1 MVLFDAVCAPG
12 WTDHKRQ
19 ARHSAV
25 DARHHR
31 QRQSLLWKKRAVALT
46 HQVCAR
52 VRVCVC
58 VFAHVS
64 AHVYV
69 CVCVYVSVCLCACV
83 HPPSLF
89 RVCCIVLPV
98 INLLCFGFRFRFL
111 FWFDFLFFWPDHAH
125 LNSGASQNP
134 ARTPL
139 AQPVLHSRRGAR
151 TQWLAQHAPVSVP
164 KGTTVVVSTPP
175 TLG

>member
-69 CVCVYVSVCLCACV
+69 CVCVYVSVCLCTPTLTLSC
-83 HPPSLF
+83 
-89 RVCCIVLPV
+89 
-98 INLLCFGFRFRFL
+98 LLHRASRHQSAL
-111 FWFDFLFFWPDHAH
+111 FWFSFSFF
-125 LNSGASQNP
+125 
-134 ARTPL
+134 
-139 AQPVLHSRRGAR
+139 VL
-151 TQWLAQHAPVSVP
+151 V
-164 KGTTVVVSTPP
+164 
-175 TLG
+175 